1 MVRQQRILT
10 HVSSHDLAEAAPQS
24 FQVTLVVC
32 CAVLCCVCCAA
43 FELILEPII
52 SDFDPQLV
60 IISAGFD
67 AAEGDFLGK

>member
-1 MVRQQRILT
+1 MQGIGFADEVGEGT
-10 HVSSHDLAEAAPQS
+10 GKGFNVNVPWSETKMGDADYM
-24 FQVTLVVC
+24 
-32 CAVLCCVCCAA
+32 AA

-52 SDFDPQLV
+52 SEFDPQLV

>member
-1 MVRQQRILT
+1 
-10 HVSSHDLAEAAPQS
+10 
-24 FQVTLVVC
+24 VTVVVC
-32 CAVLCCVCCAA
+32 CAVLCCICYAA

-52 SDFDPQLV
+52 SEFDPQLV